1 MEKEKQDIPNSAVT
15 CIYWENPVLLER
27 PEYGSGAD
35 VDIARKIAHCLCH
48 GILQSNLCN
57 WKPTAFSLTMLFL
70 WEVKY
75 YSLGGEF

>member
-35 VDIARKIAHCLCH
+35 VDIARKIAKSRDTVCVTGFC
-48 GILQSNLCN
+48 NLTYVTESQQHFPSQCY
-57 WKPTAFSLTMLFL
+57 FS
-70 WEVKY
+70 EK
-75 YSLGGEF
+75 